1 MLARIIE
8 APLKSSVKN
17 DNPELSDKLMMI
29 KQALVKEK
37 EEAGG
42 EKQKYQQK
50 AITSG
55 VDFFDS
61 QQKHLDNLEKNLE
74 SGDEDSGSDDNSGEY
89 ESEDDS

>member
-42 EKQKYQQK
+42 EK
-50 AITSG
+50 
-55 VDFFDS
+55 
-61 QQKHLDNLEKNLE
+61 
-74 SGDEDSGSDDNSGEY
+74 
-89 ESEDDS
+89 